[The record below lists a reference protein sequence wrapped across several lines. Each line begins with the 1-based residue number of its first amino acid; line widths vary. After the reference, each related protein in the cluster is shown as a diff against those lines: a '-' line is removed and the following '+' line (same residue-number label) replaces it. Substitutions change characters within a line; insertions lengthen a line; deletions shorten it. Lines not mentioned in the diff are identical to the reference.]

1 MIFFENMISALY
13 GEATLGGV
21 KKYFFN
27 ICHVAIT
34 EKTNSQIS
42 FSNLASYH
50 LRSGGNRLLLKL
62 CHRKSVSSYAGQASY
77 VRSVLHAGK
86 IINDESVRCG
96 KRERNYRFLDL
107 QIKDIQHLARV
118 WVVFTCRDVH
128 IAMTRSDVLYI

>member
-1 MIFFENMISALY
+1 MRRNVSRCSVLRIYCKVSIIDLICGMIFFENMISALY

-62 CHRKSVSSYAGQASY
+62 CHRKSVSSSAG
-77 VRSVLHAGK
+77 
-86 IINDESVRCG
+86 
-96 KRERNYRFLDL
+96 
-107 QIKDIQHLARV
+107 
-118 WVVFTCRDVH
+118 
-128 IAMTRSDVLYI
+128 

>member
-1 MIFFENMISALY
+1 MIFFENMISAGLY

-62 CHRKSVSSYAGQASY
+62 CHRKSVSSSAG
-77 VRSVLHAGK
+77 
-86 IINDESVRCG
+86 
-96 KRERNYRFLDL
+96 
-107 QIKDIQHLARV
+107 
-118 WVVFTCRDVH
+118 
-128 IAMTRSDVLYI
+128 